1 MTYASTE
8 LLTVS
13 LDRATPLKVGRLAS
27 RNRRI
32 LFEYDPAF
40 VASGVEISPIKLPLK
55 PGVAI
60 CPDMVFDGLAVGA
73 IVYVILPMLK
83 NAFRD
88 MDYAKQ
94 RMVYLGVFLGFLV
107 GFIVNLI

>member
-1 MTYASTE
+1 MGYYYSSD
-8 LLTVS
+8 V
-13 LDRATPLKVGRLAS
+13 
-27 RNRRI
+27 
-32 LFEYDPAF
+32 F
-40 VASGVEISPIKLPLK
+40 
-55 PGVAI
+55 
-60 CPDMVFDGLAVGA
+60 DMVFDGLAVGT

-88 MDYAKQ
+88 MDHAKQ